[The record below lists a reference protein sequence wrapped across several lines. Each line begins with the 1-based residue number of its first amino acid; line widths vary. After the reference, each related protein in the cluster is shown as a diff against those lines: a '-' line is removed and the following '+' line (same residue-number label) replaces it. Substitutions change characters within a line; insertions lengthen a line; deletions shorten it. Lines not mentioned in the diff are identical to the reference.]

1 MLVETDISTYRRYF
15 PVDSNPFI
23 SERFIELNRDKVD
36 RIIRLVDESGE
47 PVIGLVAGIKDGI
60 LKSPFSAPFG
70 GFHFRKENIYIS
82 EIDRFLH
89 LLSDYATSRF
99 LKGIEII
106 TPPDI
111 YHLTFNAKVVNS
123 LIRQGYQFIFPEIT
137 NWINLERFDGVF

>member
-1 MLVETDISTYRRYF
+1 MLVEKDISTYRRYF

-70 GFHFRKENIYIS
+70 GFHFRKDNIYIS
-82 EIDRFLH
+82 
-89 LLSDYATSRF
+89 
-99 LKGIEII
+99 
-106 TPPDI
+106 
-111 YHLTFNAKVVNS
+111 
-123 LIRQGYQFIFPEIT
+123 
-137 NWINLERFDGVF
+137 